1 MRQIK
6 RVEEMKEIKVA
17 GKLECKF
24 SSPLQRHMEN
34 IQNKLNDLGD
44 AVQAARND
52 GYTIKV
58 DISKLG
64 QED

>member
-1 MRQIK
+1 
-6 RVEEMKEIKVA
+6 MKEIRIA

-24 SSPLQRHMEN
+24 SSPFQRHIEN
-34 IQNKLNDLGD
+34 IQNKINDLND

-52 GYTIKV
+52 GYNINI

-64 QED
+64 KED

>member
-1 MRQIK
+1 
-6 RVEEMKEIKVA
+6 MKEIKVA

>member
-6 RVEEMKEIKVA
+6 RVEEMKEIKLA

>member
-1 MRQIK
+1 
-6 RVEEMKEIKVA
+6 MKEIKLA

>member
-1 MRQIK
+1 
-6 RVEEMKEIKVA
+6 MKEIRIT

-24 SSPLQRHMEN
+24 SGPLQRHMEN

-64 QED
+64 KED

>member
-1 MRQIK
+1 
-6 RVEEMKEIKVA
+6 MKEIKIA

-24 SSPLQRHMEN
+24 SGPLQRHMEN

-64 QED
+64 KED

>member
-1 MRQIK
+1 
-6 RVEEMKEIKVA
+6 MKEIRIT

-24 SSPLQRHMEN
+24 SGPLQRHMEN
-34 IQNKLNDLGD
+34 IQKKLNDLGD

-64 QED
+64 KED

>member
-1 MRQIK
+1 
-6 RVEEMKEIKVA
+6 MKEIKVA
-17 GKLECKF
+17 GKLERKF
-24 SSPLQRHMEN
+24 SSQFQRHIEN
-34 IQNKLNDLGD
+34 IQNKINDLND

-52 GYTIKV
+52 GYKINI